1 MISNFCLIFCLVE
14 YILHK
19 SESTVLESTKRYHTI
34 KRETTVEQE
43 DYITIYMQYD
53 FIVVGA
59 GSAGIVVANRLS
71 EVILKIFSL
80 LKNVLIYTSQ

>member
-1 MISNFCLIFCLVE
+1 MKSNICLIFYLVE

-19 SESTVLESTKRYHTI
+19 SESTVLESTQRHHTI

-80 LKNVLIYTSQ
+80 LKNALIYTSQ